1 MNLLRLIWNYLEERQ
16 SPKIRFLHIVVLL
29 CVISQIIVS
38 NFMKITHTG
47 GIGGSPI
54 EFYGTWTHILTG
66 ILLFPIALVF
76 TSLLLKEHGIKYFFP
91 YLFGDFEQL
100 KNDIEKLKEFQLPEP
115 EAGGIATIVQG
126 LGLGALF
133 LALLSGL
140 TWFIAWKYGIGWSH
154 TIKEVHESLVGLIE
168 AYVIGHG
175 GMGLLH
181 MYLTTR
187 QIK

>member
-1 MNLLRLIWNYLEERQ
+1 MTLLHAAWKYLQERQ

-47 GIGGSPI
+47 DIGGSPI

-66 ILLFPIALVF
+66 LLLLPIALVF
-76 TSLLLKEHGIKYFFP
+76 TWLLLKEHGIKYFFP
-91 YLFGDFEQL
+91 YLFGDFEHL
-100 KNDIEKLKEFQLPEP
+100 RHDIKKLIKFLLPEP

-126 LGLGALF
+126 LGVGALF

-140 TWFIAWKYGIGWSH
+140 TWFITWKYDIGWSH
-154 TIKEVHESLVGLIE
+154 NIKEVHESLVGLIE

-175 GMGLLH
+175 AMGLVH
-181 MYLTTR
+181 MYFTAK
-187 QIK
+187 QAK